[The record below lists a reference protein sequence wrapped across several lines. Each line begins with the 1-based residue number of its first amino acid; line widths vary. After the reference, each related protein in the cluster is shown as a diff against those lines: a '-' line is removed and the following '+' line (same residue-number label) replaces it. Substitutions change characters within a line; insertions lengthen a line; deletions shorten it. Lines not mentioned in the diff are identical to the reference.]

1 MITAIE
7 AILVF
12 SFVTWVGVIL
22 LAWNKG
28 YNDIQTGETIC
39 GILIFLTLVGFGLTW
54 FVNFGI

>member
-39 GILIFLTLVGFGLTW
+39 GILLFLTLVGFVFMW